1 VVEPSKANLQAFKNQ
16 VEDTQENIVENIKL
30 DQSASGEN
38 IEMNEMFSG
47 DSISD
52 PGVLGASSKPGEY
65 LDLDM
70 DKWSK
75 QQPSEAEDEC

>member
-1 VVEPSKANLQAFKNQ
+1 L
-16 VEDTQENIVENIKL
+16 NIVENIKL

-70 DKWSK
+70 DKL
-75 QQPSEAEDEC
+75 QVCITFYLCIA